1 MDVKHRNLSVQPV
14 HFCLATHRPYRT
26 FPVTQKCPPAPFSQY
41 PVFFR
46 HRLAVPGFLRMYFTC
61 FSCLVVVARTSN
73 TIFYENVEN
82 GHPCLVPDLRGKI
95 FSFSPLSIILA
106 VGYLWPLLC

>member
-61 FSCLVVVARTSN
+61 FYFWLLWDFIAVLRLSVAVECRGHSQAAGHGLPIAVASLVMDHS
-73 TIFYENVEN
+73 
-82 GHPCLVPDLRGKI
+82 L
-95 FSFSPLSIILA
+95 
-106 VGYLWPLLC
+106 